1 MAPLPHLGTSVNTC
15 TRDTEE
21 HDART
26 GANARATLELF
37 ADQAADAGAP
47 FQGKLLRTDAVD
59 EAIAAAAAEFG
70 CDLIAMVTQGCGVA
84 AELLFGSH
92 AKNVL
97 ARSRP
102 ALLVLR

>member
-1 MAPLPHLGTSVNTC
+1 M
-15 TRDTEE
+15 
-21 HDART
+21 
-26 GANARATLELF
+26 
-37 ADQAADAGAP
+37 
-47 FQGKLLRTDAVD
+47 D

-70 CDLIAMVTQGCGVA
+70 CDLIVMVTHGCGVA

-102 ALLVLR
+102 ALQVLR